1 MLKYKIPQIVTLIRK
16 LANRGNPLTRFYIA
30 PYFWINPPKSLIYSK
45 KRGKSL
51 LKFLFLLGD

>member
-1 MLKYKIPQIVTLIRK
+1 MLKYKIPQIVTLIHK
-16 LANRGNPLTRFYIA
+16 IPQIVTLIL
-30 PYFWINPPKSLIYSK
+30 NPPKSLIYSK